1 MMLQY
6 RELKRRYPDYLLL
19 FRLGDF
25 YETFFEDAEVAA
37 RLLQITLTSRQ
48 GAPMAGIPHHAADGY
63 IARLVRA
70 GQKIAISEQLE
81 APDKAKKLL
90 KRDVVRIITPG
101 TITDTAYLAGTANN
115 FLLVVVRGR
124 EARGVALLDVS
135 TGEFWAGEDGARE
148 DDVLAAALLRR
159 PAEILVPARTREDR
173 ALWAR
178 LEAVGATL
186 TVWEPA
192 AGGPRRA
199 ADDLCA
205 HFRVDALDRFGVG
218 DMTAGVEAAA
228 LALAYL
234 RATQG
239 DALGHLRHLTRL
251 TATDAMVLDR
261 TAVETLELLQGS
273 GGEARASLFGVLD
286 ATMTAMG
293 ARLLRQWLLRPLLD
307 PAAIGERQ
315 DAVAALVTEPAR
327 RARLRALLRP
337 VGDLERLTS
346 RAALGQAHARD
357 LVGLRACLAP
367 LGELREA
374 CRGLEASLLAAAADL
389 ADLESLRALLEA
401 ALVDEPPLTLHDGG
415 IIRETWN
422 EALRAIV
429 RDASAARDWIAGLEE
444 RERVRTGIP
453 SLRVRFNR
461 VFGYGIEV
469 THAHAARVPPEYIRR
484 QTLTGAERYV
494 TTELR
499 EYEAKVLGADERRRR
514 LEYEL
519 FEEVRRQVGGQAAEL
534 LTTARALAR
543 LDALASLAEVA
554 HARGHVRPVVEC
566 GDGLSIVDG
575 RHPVLEAHPGVVVTP
590 NDVAQDGRAPIVIL
604 TGPNMS
610 GKSVYLRQTAHIVIL
625 AQMGA
630 FVPAREARIG
640 VIDRIF
646 TRVGAQ
652 DNLARGQSTFLVE
665 MVETATIL
673 NNVTPRSLV
682 LLDEVGRGT
691 STFDGLAIAW
701 AVVEALH
708 ERGQG
713 AKVLFA
719 THFHELTRL
728 AGRLPGVRNF
738 HVAVREWNDEIIFL
752 HKVLP
757 GATDRSYGIQVA
769 RLAGLRP
776 EVIARAKAL
785 LTELEE
791 AGQVRADARDAV
803 QLGLFTP
810 AAPDPIATELAA
822 LDLAHVTPLEALN
835 LLHKWQQR
843 TVDAGSA
850 RPARAA
856 GMRSRSATDARGE
869 PERVGPPEVPEAP

>member
-401 ALVDEPPLTLHDGG
+401 ALVDEPPLTLHDGR

-554 HARGHVRPVVEC
+554 HERGYVRPEVD
-566 GDGLSIVDG
+566 DGLVLDIRDG
-575 RHPVLEAHPGVVVTP
+575 RHPVLDAAAERPFTP
-590 NDVAQDGRAPIVIL
+590 NDLLLDPAREQVLIL

-610 GKSVYLRQTAHIVIL
+610 GKSVFMRQSALLVIL
-625 AQMGA
+625 AQVGG
-630 FVPAREARIG
+630 FVPARSAPEARLCKSCRSSTTAHAMASPSNVEVPRPTSSSSTRLRG
-640 VIDRIF
+640 VTLLRIDAASTISTRNVDWPRARLSCAP
-646 TRVGAQ
+646 TRVNTRSITPMRAERAGTQAPIC
-652 DNLARGQSTFLVE
+652 ARST
-665 MVETATIL
+665 M
-673 NNVTPRSLV
+673 
-682 LLDEVGRGT
+682 
-691 STFDGLAIAW
+691 
-701 AVVEALH
+701 
-708 ERGQG
+708 
-713 AKVLFA
+713 
-719 THFHELTRL
+719 
-728 AGRLPGVRNF
+728 
-738 HVAVREWNDEIIFL
+738 
-752 HKVLP
+752 
-757 GATDRSYGIQVA
+757 
-769 RLAGLRP
+769 
-776 EVIARAKAL
+776 
-785 LTELEE
+785 
-791 AGQVRADARDAV
+791 
-803 QLGLFTP
+803 
-810 AAPDPIATELAA
+810 
-822 LDLAHVTPLEALN
+822 
-835 LLHKWQQR
+835 
-843 TVDAGSA
+843 
-850 RPARAA
+850 
-856 GMRSRSATDARGE
+856 
-869 PERVGPPEVPEAP
+869 